1 MFIDDINSR
10 RRSKMGYRADVS
22 IAFYTTNT
30 ETLPLIAI
38 KLWFDENFPKEL
50 PPEQV
55 EVGDDYILA
64 RYEGYKWYPEYEEV
78 RMVEAAVTLFG
89 ATFECDEDG
98 AAHWETV
105 RAGEELDDTEH
116 EASPYA
122 TYRLNVSRT
131 IHFD

>member
-1 MFIDDINSR
+1 
-10 RRSKMGYRADVS
+10 MGYRSDVS

-50 PPEQV
+50 PPEEV

-64 RYEGYKWYPEYEEV
+64 RYEGYKWYPGYEEV

-89 ATFECDEDG
+89 DTFECDEEG

-105 RAGEELDDTEH
+105 RVGEELNDIEH
-116 EASPYA
+116 DSSPYA
-122 TYRLNVSRT
+122 GYRLSVSRM

>member
-1 MFIDDINSR
+1 
-10 RRSKMGYRADVS
+10 MGYRSDVS

-89 ATFECDEDG
+89 ETFECDEDG

-105 RAGEELDDTEH
+105 RVGEELNDTEH
-116 EASPYA
+116 DSSPYA
-122 TYRLNVSRT
+122 NYRLSVSRT